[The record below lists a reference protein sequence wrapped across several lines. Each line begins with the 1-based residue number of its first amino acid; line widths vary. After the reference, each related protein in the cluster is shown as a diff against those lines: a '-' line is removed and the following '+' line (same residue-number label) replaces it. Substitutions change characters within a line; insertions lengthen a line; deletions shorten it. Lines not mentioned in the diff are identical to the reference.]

1 MSILMLNTC
10 LFIRNNCSVCPSI
23 WLIELDKLDKRLIA
37 KEAREAFL
45 SSNMTTLPPTTTDSP
60 DFGFDVFSG
69 VSMNN
74 NETFNNSLDL
84 GMFSDVGVRQKLTRR
99 QIYFMAVFR
108 SQWSF
113 RRYLR
118 LTMIQS

>member
-1 MSILMLNTC
+1 M
-10 LFIRNNCSVCPSI
+10 
-23 WLIELDKLDKRLIA
+23 IELDKLDKRLIA

-99 QIYFMAVFR
+99 QRYFMAFFR
-108 SQWSF
+108 SQWSYP
-113 RRYLR
+113 RYQR
-118 LTMIQS
+118 LTMTQS